1 MTDEELKNIEQAT
14 SLLVENG
21 FVIKNTDNFIREIGT
36 NNLEDV
42 INRLNVLE
50 QNVNEGINIASFVGD
65 ITNSLNE
72 IEELVNNDAY
82 FKNSIGANDFA
93 NLLNNMRGKF
103 TLHQNVLK
111 AESILKDREEN
122 LKSVERRVL
131 ELKKNSEID
140 DITRTSETIKL
151 SYALNHAK
159 TAKKESEEFLA
170 KQKEL
175 YTESLKSFDVVSYK
189 NDLLNSIN
197 ALDTSYRKLSLE
209 PSAMEKL
216 AKVIRDTR
224 DKIVVFGFEAQ
235 KSQKEFSDLCNK
247 FGLEKTN
254 NKVMDKQVVEPV
266 KVEEVKEEQVIDK
279 IEKEQFT
286 IKTYEDLAYEVKRL
300 NPHVEI
306 SKDEEGLIDG
316 IIYDNESKLILPKGF
331 SYDKELGI
339 NNKVDDKTPYISV
352 PVIKKELKNTVSE
365 DAPVMDAPSEV
376 NPVINEQNDNRKVK
390 LGKKY
395 RVKKVRRAVVAPYVK
410 SVLGFSALGGVLA
423 FCFGVGL
430 SPVLPAAGIA
440 AAVGAVGQAIY
451 NKMALAG
458 IVDKKNED
466 LRATDNTFEEDVW
479 GLAAVDALV
488 AKGKS
493 LFASLK
499 NAREN
504 RHAEPKPEKVEEKP
518 NLMDNFKKLFNKNMD
533 EEIDSLED
541 APNMEQSALNGISG
555 EEYNLDD
562 NSLSQGGR

>member
-122 LKSVERRVL
+122 LKSVEKRVL

-140 DITRTSETIKL
+140 DLTRTSETIKL

-159 TAKKESEEFLA
+159 AAKKESEEFLA

-279 IEKEQFT
+279 IEEEQFT

-300 NPHVEI
+300 NPHIEI

-352 PVIKKELKNTVSE
+352 PVIKKELKNTISE

-376 NPVINEQNDNRKVK
+376 NPVVNEQNDNRKVK

-395 RVKKVRRAVVAPYVK
+395 RVKKARRAVVAPYVK

-504 RHAEPKPEKVEEKP
+504 RHVEPKPEKVEEKP